1 MLIAVCLFQYLMRK
15 ILKFIAKTFKYLA
28 RELVQRSNSL
38 TPSDLLPVACCKL
51 LRTQPLGFDIE
62 KICLAPILR
71 CLVTSA
77 GFIYDE
83 ITNYYILV
91 ESLCKVISWLKIDAN
106 NNSEKV
112 VCETTREAQIRD
124 MCFWNCMH
132 LISNVEVSTPMHSDD
147 EAVVIYATMNKPP
160 RQIWFIKITESLDIP
175 ANSSLLGD
183 TVAKMSVD
191 ELGD

>member
-1 MLIAVCLFQYLMRK
+1 MFIAVCLFQDLMRH
-15 ILKFIAKTFKYLA
+15 ILKFIVKTFKCLA
-28 RELVQRSNSL
+28 TELVQRSNSL
-38 TPSDLLPVACCKL
+38 TPSDLQPAACCKL

-71 CLVTSA
+71 YLVTSA

-112 VCETTREAQIRD
+112 VCETTREAKIRD
-124 MCFWNCMH
+124 MCFWNWMH
-132 LISNVEVSTPMHSDD
+132 LISNVKVSTPRHSDD
-147 EAVVIYATMNKPP
+147 EAVVIYATMKKPP
-160 RQIWFIKITESLDIP
+160 RQIWFLKITESLDIL
-175 ANSSLLGD
+175 AISSLSWD
-183 TVAKMSVD
+183 TVAKMSAD